1 MKALKDWL
9 ARHKRD
15 MEDEQ
20 AIRARLAKESPLIV
34 QEGVRDLEKRDMTV
48 KIRVEDT
55 AALTE
60 ENYKRIKACIQFME
74 KEYGDNHTLSFKVEF
89 SI

>member
-1 MKALKDWL
+1 MDKELLTKDG
-9 ARHKRD
+9 KP
-15 MEDEQ
+15 M
-20 AIRARLAKESPLIV
+20 
-34 QEGVRDLEKRDMTV
+34 RDLTV

-89 SI
+89 SV